1 MLEELKVEDIDKY
14 TDLMT
19 HEGNIGLFFHL
30 PGHCAGCKR
39 ALGILEKKDL
49 SNWKILLVNAD
60 IDDFKTLVH
69 QFECYHLFLALSTYI
84 NTPANSP
91 INKAPTILIHQTKT
105 VSVGM

>member
-1 MLEELKVEDIDKY
+1 MLEELKVEDIDIY

-69 QFECYHLFLALSTYI
+69 QFDVTTAPSLVYKQADAKSTMKVSGLRNFLEI
-84 NTPANSP
+84 QN
-91 INKAPTILIHQTKT
+91 IFD
-105 VSVGM
+105 